1 MITYHNCFCIGRNLG
16 WYLYVIRIEKVQV
29 NHEYGFNGNPSL
41 SHDLSMMDGEDR
53 DSDSLF
59 GTGRVVMCWWC
70 PDIVGVVSRLIV
82 GD

>member
-1 MITYHNCFCIGRNLG
+1 M
-16 WYLYVIRIEKVQV
+16 RIKKVQV
-29 NHEYGFNGNPSL
+29 NREYGSNGNPNL

-59 GTGRVVMCWWC
+59 GTYCVVMCWWC
-70 PDIVGVVSRLIV
+70 PDIVGVTSKLIV